1 MRPNVYFLALPCD
14 HSDKC
19 IIFASN
25 SLQEAMKQIN
35 QNDQNDE
42 IVIYQSK
49 DGKTRLGVKLYASDE
64 LYENGTCSILVHR
77 DNDGKQRAQAL
88 SDMP

>member
-1 MRPNVYFLALPCD
+1 
-14 HSDKC
+14 
-19 IIFASN
+19 
-25 SLQEAMKQIN
+25 MKQIN

-64 LYENGTCSILVHR
+64 LYENGTCSILVLGCPICCTHF
-77 DNDGKQRAQAL
+77 
-88 SDMP
+88 

>member
-1 MRPNVYFLALPCD
+1 
-14 HSDKC
+14 
-19 IIFASN
+19 
-25 SLQEAMKQIN
+25 MKQIN
-35 QNDQNDE
+35 QNDQDDE

-49 DGKTRLGVKLYASDE
+49 DGKTRLGDKLYASEE

-88 SDMP
+88 SDMPWTIGCRNVDEAKKTELWFWFRES